1 MLLIASL
8 EAFGYRCLKKISVA
22 ARYNACSPLKKQ
34 DLGLVHLKV
43 QYHKSHKMETEH
55 HHILSDKE
63 EFSRFLAPL
72 SKDQN
77 TLQRIDHHQSD
88 QNIF

>member
-1 MLLIASL
+1 MVDNAVLIERAQAGEK
-8 EAFGYRCLKKISVA
+8 EARKVLIEQ
-22 ARYNACSPLKKQ
+22 N
-34 DLGLVHLKV
+34 LGLVHLKV

>member
-1 MLLIASL
+1 MN
-8 EAFGYRCLKKISVA
+8 K
-22 ARYNACSPLKKQ
+22 PLPEEN
-34 DLGLVHLKV
+34 LGLVHLKV